1 MAKERLAG
9 AKLAEKEVLKLDVKL
24 VPPDEINHLIKDLK
38 NQMELAAK
46 NLEFEKAAI
55 IRDQIKELKKS

>member
-1 MAKERLAG
+1 
-9 AKLAEKEVLKLDVKL
+9 LAEKEVLKLDVKL